1 MKDNFLHAIL
11 ILLIVLIISS
21 GISFS
26 RYTSIISNTG
36 DYSSSI
42 TVKEYNLD
50 VIWDSPPS
58 ELQYPGIANQSYGFT
73 LENTKATDLHYTITI
88 AMSWNEATPVIG
100 LNVPLNMKLYKV
112 NDDNSL
118 TSVITTVPRTR
129 SAGEQINNLYT
140 QEEVIAGNQS
150 INFCLQWSWGTNDE
164 DRKYHFANKDINI
177 NINVNA
183 YQANK

>member
-1 MKDNFLHAIL
+1 MKKNFPYTIL
-11 ILLIVLIISS
+11 ILLLILIISF

-50 VIWDSPPS
+50 AIWDLPPTD
-58 ELQYPGIANQSYGFT
+58 LQSPGISNQRYGFT
-73 LENTKATDLHYTITI
+73 LENTKANDLHYTITI
-88 AMSWNEATPVIG
+88 AMSWDEATPVIG
-100 LNVPLNMKLYKV
+100 LNVPLAMKLYKV
-112 NDDNSL
+112 NGDDSL
-118 TSVITTVPRTR
+118 TPMITKVTRTR

-150 INFCLQWSWGTNDE
+150 INFCLQWSWGTTAE
-164 DRKYHFANKDINI
+164 DRNYRFANKDINI
-177 NINVNA
+177 KIDVNA
-183 YQANK
+183 YQAQQ